1 MASLADYAPTADRS
15 ILSPMCRGNG
25 TGIDHYAR
33 MALEEGSVDHARYQ
47 VKEME
52 NHPTGLFKGLGKAVA
67 QCMKEINES
76 SQSGS

>member
-1 MASLADYAPTADRS
+1 
-15 ILSPMCRGNG
+15 
-25 TGIDHYAR
+25 
-33 MALEEGSVDHARYQ
+33 MALEQGSVDHARYQ

-67 QCMKEINES
+67 QRMKEINES